1 MFLDQQSRL
10 ATGLNCLDFERVMS
24 SLPTPNVRQRTLSS
38 ALQRR
43 LLVVFFLGVGG
54 LVAAAPSP
62 DSAAANILDSLR
74 PGHPR
79 LIATPRDWAAMLERS
94 ATDKHLRRIIERLER
109 DGRDL
114 LAQPP
119 LTYQKQ
125 GRRLLA
131 VSRAALHR
139 VTLWAFCHRL
149 TGAPAFAQRAEAEM
163 LALSAFPDWNPSHFL
178 DTAEMTA
185 ALAIGYDWLH
195 AALAPSTRAT
205 VRQAIV
211 EKGLLEAVG
220 PHAQTGNWRRSRNN
234 WNQVCFGGMTLGA
247 LAVADEEPALARALL
262 EAARQDIVHGLEPY
276 APDGV
281 YPEGPGYWHYGT
293 IYQVWMLA
301 ALESALGD
309 TWQLETRPGFL
320 SSAAAQLHQTGPT
333 GLAYNFAD
341 NPEGSPFTAA
351 MFWFARHLQQ
361 PELLAFHARRLD
373 AVLSRAA
380 SAESR
385 LPFVAL
391 WWNSW
396 PSPEAVSRLP
406 LAWFGDSPN
415 PIGTFRSS
423 WTDPDALYLA
433 FKGGSARL
441 GHAHMDAGSFVLEA
455 DGVRWARDLGAQ
467 NYHSIESAGWNLW
480 DRSQGGDRWKVYR
493 LNNFSHNTLTIDGQL
508 HRVRGD
514 ARIIRFDAE
523 ARQATV
529 DLSEIFAGQATRVL
543 RHFQVGKDRE
553 VRVDDELEGL
563 TPGSPVRWQMVTRAK
578 VETSGAQATLREAGK
593 VLQARALLPSNAT
606 FEVQPADPPDD
617 GVNAP
622 NPGARIMFLN
632 LHTPAEGKLHI
643 RVSLRPGEP

>member
-1 MFLDQQSRL
+1 M
-10 ATGLNCLDFERVMS
+10 
-24 SLPTPNVRQRTLSS
+24 LPVVISPHTPP
-38 ALQRR
+38 R
-43 LLVVFFLGVGG
+43 LLRCPGFAFIVLPRLTGAGFL
-54 LVAAAPSP
+54 LAWVAALLVGIHDLSAAGPAAEA
-62 DSAAANILDSLR
+62 DSADILASLR

-79 LIATPRDWAAMLERS
+79 LIATAENWAAMMERS
-94 ATDKHLRRIIERLER
+94 ATDEHLRRIMERLER

-131 VSRAALHR
+131 VSRAALYR

-149 TGAPAFAQRAEAEM
+149 TGDPAFARRAEREM
-163 LALSAFPDWNPSHFL
+163 LALAAFPDWNPSHFL

-211 EKGLLEAVG
+211 EKGLLEVLG
-220 PHAQTGNWRRSRNN
+220 PQAQIENWRRSRNN

-247 LAVADEEPALARALL
+247 LAVAEEEPALARALL
-262 EAARQDIVHGLEPY
+262 EAARENIVYGLEPY

-281 YPEGPGYWHYGT
+281 YPEGPSYWHYGT
-293 IYQVWMLA
+293 MYQVWMIA

-320 SSAAAQLHQTGPT
+320 ASAAAQLHLTGPT
-333 GLAYNFAD
+333 GVVYNFAD
-341 NPEGSPFTAA
+341 NPEGSPFSGAL
-351 MFWFARHLQQ
+351 FWFARYLRQ
-361 PELLAFHARRLD
+361 PELLLFHVRRLD
-373 AVLSRAA
+373 AVLSRTAG
-380 SAESR
+380 AESR
-385 LPFVAL
+385 LPFIAL
-391 WWNSW
+391 WWDAW
-396 PSPEAVSRLP
+396 PPPEAVSRLP
-406 LAWFGDSPN
+406 LAWFGDGPN
-415 PIGTFRSS
+415 PVGTFRSS

-529 DLSEIFAGQATRVL
+529 DLSGIFAGQATRVL
-543 RHFQVGKDRE
+543 RHFQVGEDRE

-563 TPGSPVRWQMVTRAK
+563 TPGSPVRWQMLTRAK
-578 VETSGAQATLREAGK
+578 VDTHGAQATLREAGK
-593 VLQARALLPSNAT
+593 ALQARALLPPGAT

-622 NPGARIMFLN
+622 NPGARILFLN
-632 LHTPAEGKLHI
+632 LPAPADGKLHI

>member
-1 MFLDQQSRL
+1 MNGSRRMTVAGLLL
-10 ATGLNCLDFERVMS
+10 ASV
-24 SLPTPNVRQRTLSS
+24 
-38 ALQRR
+38 AA
-43 LLVVFFLGVGG
+43 LLVGVHSLSAVGP
-54 LVAAAPSP
+54 AAEAA
-62 DSAAANILDSLR
+62 SADILASLR

-79 LIATPRDWAAMLERS
+79 LIATPHDWGGMIELS
-94 ATDKHLRRIIERLER
+94 ATDKHLQRIIERLER

-149 TGAPAFAQRAEAEM
+149 TGDPAFAQRAEREM
-163 LALSAFPDWNPSHFL
+163 LELAAFPDWNPSHFL

-220 PHAQTGNWRRSRNN
+220 PHAQIDNWRRSRNN

-247 LAVADEEPALARALL
+247 LAVAEEEPALARALL
-262 EAARQDIVHGLEPY
+262 EAARQNIVYGLEPY

-293 IYQVWMLA
+293 MYQVWMIA
-301 ALESALGD
+301 ALESAFGH

-320 SSAAAQLHQTGPT
+320 ASAAAQLHQTGPT
-333 GLAYNFAD
+333 GLTYNFSD
-341 NPEGSPFTAA
+341 NGEGSPFTAA

-361 PELLAFHARRLD
+361 PELLTFHTRRLD

-380 SAESR
+380 GSESR
-385 LPFVAL
+385 LPFIAL
-391 WWNSW
+391 WWHSW
-396 PSPEAVSRLP
+396 PSPEAVSELP
-406 LAWFGDSPN
+406 LAWFGDGPN

-423 WTDPDALYLA
+423 STDPDALYLA

-455 DGVRWARDLGAQ
+455 EGVRWARELGAQ
-467 NYHSIESAGWNLW
+467 GYHGIEAAGWNLW
-480 DRSQGGDRWKVYR
+480 DRSQDGDRWKVYR

-543 RHFQVGKDRE
+543 RHFQVGEDRE

-563 TPGSPVRWQMVTRAK
+563 KPGSQVRWQMLTRAQ

-593 VLQARALLPSNAT
+593 VFQARALLPSGVK

-622 NPGARIMFLN
+622 NPGARILFLN
-632 LHTPAEGKLHI
+632 LPAPAEGKLKI
-643 RVSLRPGEP
+643 RVSLRPREP